1 LSWLLIPLCGL
12 CLITSAMA
20 YNMAAGFAN
29 DAYDGQLA
37 NTAAAVAA
45 RLRFDGVKVWLD
57 LPPAAQ
63 AVLRHNTDD
72 KLYYQVVSLD
82 GTRIAGDAIL
92 PKPVRNLHSD
102 TPVFKYAELDSK
114 KIRIARIRVIP
125 PYAYDRPVL
134 VQVAETLN
142 ARSAL
147 TNRILSAIVIPQ
159 IALIL
164 LGAAAVSAGVSKGL
178 TPLRRLERALS
189 KRSKLDLKPVET
201 SNVPEE
207 VYPLVI
213 AINDLL
219 DRLKKD
225 IESQERFVANAAHQF
240 RTPIAGLKTYVGL
253 AERII
258 KDEKVSPIMSQLNSG
273 CDRLTNL
280 VNKML
285 SLAKVEPNF
294 VTTNKTL
301 LDLNEIA
308 SRATSDLVAEALE
321 KDIDLSFKNSS
332 DQALINGNETGL
344 MDMVVNLVEN
354 AVHYTQ
360 KGGKVSVSVTANEAV
375 TLLVEDN
382 GPGIPI
388 EERERVFERFYRILG
403 NEASG
408 SGLGLSIVKEIAL
421 AHNATITLEEG
432 SAGGT
437 LVRVTFER
445 MKKGS

>member
-1 LSWLLIPLCGL
+1 
-12 CLITSAMA
+12 M
-20 YNMAAGFAN
+20 
-29 DAYDGQLA
+29 
-37 NTAAAVAA
+37 
-45 RLRFDGVKVWLD
+45 
-57 LPPAAQ
+57 
-63 AVLRHNTDD
+63 
-72 KLYYQVVSLD
+72 
-82 GTRIAGDAIL
+82 
-92 PKPVRNLHSD
+92 
-102 TPVFKYAELDSK
+102 
-114 KIRIARIRVIP
+114 
-125 PYAYDRPVL
+125 L

-321 KDIDLSFKNSS
+321 KEIDLTFKNSS